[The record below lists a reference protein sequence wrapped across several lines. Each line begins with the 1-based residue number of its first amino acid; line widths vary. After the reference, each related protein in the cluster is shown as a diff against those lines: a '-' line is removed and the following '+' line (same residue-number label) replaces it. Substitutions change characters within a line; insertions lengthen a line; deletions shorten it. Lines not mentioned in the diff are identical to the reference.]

1 MKWRLALFATLGIAL
16 ALYLVLH
23 VGWRDV
29 VSSALAVGWGGFAAL
44 CLCSLAQFLL
54 LGVAWYVLFPRTLAR
69 SLALWVRARMVR
81 DSAAEALPLSQFGGM
96 ALGVR
101 AAVLQG
107 VAPPLAAASMIL
119 DVTTEMLAQIAY
131 LAAGVAILAARVP
144 HSGAA
149 ASLLRASLT
158 GLALATI
165 AGVLFIVAQRHGP
178 RLAAWL
184 SKSLLPAVVGRLA
197 APTTAALAALYRSPG
212 RIALSTGV
220 HFSGWVFSAVPAWL
234 AFHLVGARVDFT
246 AVIAIESLVYAIRS
260 AAVLIPNALGV
271 QEAGYVLLAPLF
283 GVNSELALAVS
294 LVKRARDIGLGVP
307 VLLIWQAVEA
317 RRALRSARR
326 PRSEEAST

>member
-1 MKWRLALFATLGIAL
+1 MKWRLAVFATLGVAL

-29 VSSALAVGWGGFAAL
+29 VSSALAVGWEGFAAL
-44 CLCSLAQFLL
+44 CLCALAQFLL
-54 LGVAWYVLFPRTLAR
+54 LGAAWYVLFPRTLAR

-144 HSGAA
+144 QSGAA
-149 ASLLRASLT
+149 ASLLRTSLT

-184 SKSLLPAVVGRLA
+184 SKSLLRGVGQLA

-220 HFSGWVFSAVPAWL
+220 HFSAWVFSAVPAWL

-246 AVIAIESLVYAIRS
+246 AVIAIESLIYAIRS

-271 QEAGYVLLAPLF
+271 QEAGYVLLAPFF

-307 VLLIWQAVEA
+307 VLLIWQAAEA